1 MYMGIMRLRLMLKK
15 IPIPYG
21 SQSVM
26 RLKKSVAPA
35 KAGVQR
41 IEATGFRPSPE

>member
-1 MYMGIMRLRLMLKK
+1 MEIMGLRLTLKK
-15 IPIPYG
+15 ILISYG

-26 RLKKSVAPA
+26 HLKKSVAPA